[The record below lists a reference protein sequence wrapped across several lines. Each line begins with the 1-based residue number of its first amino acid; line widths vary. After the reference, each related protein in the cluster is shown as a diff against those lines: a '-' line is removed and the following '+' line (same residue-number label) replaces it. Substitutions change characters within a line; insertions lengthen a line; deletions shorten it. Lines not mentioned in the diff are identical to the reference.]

1 MKISVHHDENIT
13 YAEHY
18 LIDIPEYADV
28 SVTTL
33 PFSIR
38 VVNRFM
44 GNGIT
49 TVAKLLEATPAQ
61 LMQLK
66 GFGRTCL
73 VEVEKYCEALAQSG
87 FTTSLPSPK
96 KQEGK
101 KKFKQFNEQI
111 ALGDFTFAEQMELS
125 DDDRAYIAELKEA
138 YDILGAEF
146 ALECITEPEKIAPI
160 MEMINTFQD
169 EIRPYLEI
177 QNLARN
183 IPTARMSKRALWY
196 IKAFT
201 IKEEEREV
209 LNELCSSENTTIAE
223 MVAHFEYKNDTRLR
237 SVI

>member
-1 MKISVHHDENIT
+1 MRVRHDENIT

-18 LIDIPEYADV
+18 LIDIPEYADAP
-28 SVTTL
+28 VTTL

-38 VVNRFM
+38 IINRFM

-73 VEVEKYCEALAQSG
+73 VEVEKYCETLAQNGSAP
-87 FTTSLPSPK
+87 SLPAPK

-101 KKFKQFNEQI
+101 NKFKQFNDQI
-111 ALGDFTFAEQMELS
+111 ALGDFSFVEQMELI
-125 DDDRAYIAELKEA
+125 DDERAYIAELREA

-146 ALECITEPEKIAPI
+146 VLECITEPEKIVPI
-160 MEMINTFQD
+160 FEMINTFQD

-177 QNLARN
+177 QNLTRN
-183 IPTARMSKRALWY
+183 IPTARMSKRAMWY

-201 IKEEEREV
+201 IKEE
-209 LNELCSSENTTIAE
+209 
-223 MVAHFEYKNDTRLR
+223 
-237 SVI
+237 